1 MGLWYN
7 HTNITEKPGGKA
19 MAVIKIPIETSARHI
34 HLSREDFEALFGP
47 GRELTFVKKLSQP
60 GQFLAKERLSVAG
73 PKGTFENVAI
83 LGPFRKETQVEVS
96 VTDNKRL
103 GLRSVIRQS
112 GQLEDTPG
120 CLLKRVD
127 SGESLEIPRGVIVAK
142 RHIHM
147 TPDEAIRMNVHDNE
161 DVCIITKSFE
171 RSLIYADVV
180 VRVDKS
186 YRLAMHVDT
195 DEANAFANEE
205 APYGVILKLFDTST
219 YSLETWTKE
228 LLSGIR
234 R

>member
-1 MGLWYN
+1 MG
-7 HTNITEKPGGKA
+7 
-19 MAVIKIPIETSARHI
+19 VIKIPIETSARHV
-34 HLSREDFEALFGP
+34 HLSREDVEKLFGE
-47 GRELTFVKKLSQP
+47 GKELTFEKELSQP
-60 GQFLAKERLSVAG
+60 GQFLAKERVSVLG
-73 PKGTFENVAI
+73 PKGSFEKVAV
-83 LGPFRKETQVEVS
+83 LGPFRKETQVEMS

-103 GLRSVIRQS
+103 GIPSVIRQS
-112 GQLEDTPG
+112 GQIEDTPG
-120 CLLKRVD
+120 CTLARVD
-127 SGESLEIPRGVIVAK
+127 KGASITIPRGVIVAK

-147 TPDEAIRMNVHDNE
+147 TPDEAFRMNVKDNE
-161 DVCIITKSFE
+161 DVFIITKSYE

-180 VRVDKS
+180 VRVDKN

-205 APYGVILKLFDTST
+205 TPYGVILKLFDSST